1 MRRFIFLILSF
12 SIVGGFIFYGPGGL
26 LKPLNVNE
34 ATTFIIKK
42 GDSTLLIANS
52 LKEQKIIPHGV
63 GFLGGAV
70 FFKLKK
76 KPLKHG
82 EYLIEPKTTL
92 WKLIQKIA
100 KGEVVVHYVTI
111 PEGLTVYEVSKK
123 LEDISILTGVIEIL
137 PQEGSLLPQTYDYY
151 WGDSRQHILQRM
163 IKAMETLKS
172 RVWKNHETQGNLEN
186 CDLKNWEE
194 VLNLASIVEKE
205 TGLPEERDLV
215 ASVYLNRLKIS
226 MPLQADP
233 TVIYAVT
240 KGQTSFYRPIF
251 KSDLATD
258 SPYNTYRQ
266 KGLPP
271 TPIAC
276 PGEASIMA
284 VLKPAQTS
292 YLYFVASGSGGHEF
306 SSNLKAHNQNVR
318 NLRQIEKQKKRQS

>member
-1 MRRFIFLILSF
+1 MRRFIFLVLSF
-12 SIVGGFIFYGPGGL
+12 LVVGGFITYGPGGL
-26 LKPLNVNE
+26 FKLLDVTEN
-34 ATTFIIKK
+34 TTFIIKK
-42 GDSTLLIANS
+42 GDSTLSITNS
-52 LKEQKIIPHGV
+52 LKEQKIIPHGI
-63 GFLGGAV
+63 GFLAGAI

-76 KPLKHG
+76 QPLKHG
-82 EYLIEPKTTL
+82 EYLVEPKMTL
-92 WKLIQKIA
+92 WQLVEKIT
-100 KGEVVVHYVTI
+100 KGEVVVHYITI

-123 LEDISILTGVIEIL
+123 LEDISILTGSIDTL

-163 IKAMETLKS
+163 EKAMETLKNK
-172 RVWKNHETQGNLEN
+172 VWTNHEDKSE
-186 CDLKNWEE
+186 LKNWEN

-215 ASVYLNRLKIS
+215 ASVYLNRLKIN

-258 SPYNTYRQ
+258 SPYNTYLQ

-292 YLYFVASGSGGHEF
+292 YLYFVASGAGGHEF
-306 SSNLKAHNQNVR
+306 SSDLKAHNQNVR
-318 NLRQIEKQKKRQS
+318 NLRQVEKQKKRLS